1 MRTLLSLFIVVLF
14 VPGCRNH
21 IENATNNIT
30 PFALDTYTIT
40 YGGRNY
46 SAVRTIVY
54 KAANQFCEKQGK
66 YFSIQNEGKRTSPQ
80 AFADIL
86 IMHSNVELVF
96 KCIQR
101 DDQEFKSGGEKKT
114 LGTIIDE

>member
-1 MRTLLSLFIVVLF
+1 LALFIVVLF

-30 PFALDTYTIT
+30 PFGLDTYTIT

-54 KAANQFCEKQGK
+54 KAANQHCEKQGK
-66 YFSIQNEGKRTSPQ
+66 SFSLQNEDQQRGW
-80 AFADIL
+80 
-86 IMHSNVELVF
+86 NVMRNSYSAELDF
-96 KCIQR
+96 RCLRR
-101 DDQEFKSGGEKKT
+101 DDPEFRSPDEKKVPNPV
-114 LGTIIDE
+114 IEN